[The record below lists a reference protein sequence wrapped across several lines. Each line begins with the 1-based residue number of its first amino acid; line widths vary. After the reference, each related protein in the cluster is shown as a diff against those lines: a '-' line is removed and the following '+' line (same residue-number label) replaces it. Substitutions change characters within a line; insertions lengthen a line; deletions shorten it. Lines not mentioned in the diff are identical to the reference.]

1 MARKLSGPEHV
12 EQAQECL
19 DGVARARRDSD
30 WPAVTG
36 LAAAA
41 QAHLAMAEFGRS
53 LLVGPAAVVAG
64 RQGQRWLDAAG
75 VEVPR

>member
-12 EQAQECL
+12 EQANECL
-19 DGVARARRDSD
+19 DGLVRARRDSD

-41 QAHLAMAEFGRS
+41 QAHLSMAEFAWQVS
-53 LLVGPAAVVAG
+53 SAPVVLAG
-64 RQGQRWLDAAG
+64 RQGQQWADAAG
-75 VEVPR
+75 VDRPR

>member
-12 EQAQECL
+12 EQAHECL
-19 DGVARARRDSD
+19 DGLAGARREAD
-30 WPAVTG
+30 WPKVAA
-36 LAAAA
+36 LAEAA

-53 LLVGPAAVVAG
+53 LLTGPAAVVAG